1 MRPPA
6 FLLLLLAVSLAVG
19 CGNDEKE
26 APAGGAAE
34 LGSGEVLAVTGREYS
49 FDPAAVVLDGA
60 GEVRI
65 RLRNAG
71 SLAHNL
77 KLRRD
82 DQEVGGTP
90 SLPAGK
96 TGEATV
102 PVRPGRYEMVC
113 TVGDH
118 AELGMTGELQVKE

>member
-6 FLLLLLAVSLAVG
+6 SLFLLLAVVLALG
-19 CGNDEKE
+19 CGKEEKAGGE
-26 APAGGAAE
+26 GGAAT
-34 LGSGEVLAVTGREYS
+34 LGSGEPLRVVGTEYS
-49 FDPAAVVLDGA
+49 FDPAAVVLNGA
-60 GEVRI
+60 GELEV
-65 RLRNAG
+65 RLRNGG

-82 DQEVGGTP
+82 GEEVGGTP

-96 TGEATV
+96 SGSATV
-102 PVRPGRYEMVC
+102 RVSPGRYEMLC

>member
-6 FLLLLLAVSLAVG
+6 LPLLLLAVLLAVG
-19 CGNDEKE
+19 CGKDEKAGGE
-26 APAGGAAE
+26 GGAAE
-34 LGSGEVLAVTGREYS
+34 LTSGQVLVVAGKEYS
-49 FDPAAVVLDGA
+49 FDPGAVVLQGA
-60 GEVRI
+60 GELKI
-65 RLRNAG
+65 RLRNDG
-71 SLAHNL
+71 SLAHNI

-82 DQEVGGTP
+82 GKEVGGTP

-102 PVRPGRYEMVC
+102 RVTPGRYEMLC

-118 AELGMTGELQVKE
+118 AELGMTGELQVKD

>member
-6 FLLLLLAVSLAVG
+6 LPLLLLAVLLAVG
-19 CGNDEKE
+19 CGKE
-26 APAGGAAE
+26 ENAGGGAAS
-34 LGSGEVLAVTGREYS
+34 LSSGEVLAVTGT
-49 FDPAAVVLDGA
+49 L
-60 GEVRI
+60 RI

-77 KLRRD
+77 KLRRNGRD
-82 DQEVGGTP
+82 VGGTS
-90 SLPAGK
+90 SLPAGES
-96 TGEATV
+96 GEATV
-102 PVRPGRYEMVC
+102 RVSPGRYEMLC

>member
-6 FLLLLLAVSLAVG
+6 FPLLLLAVLLAVG
-19 CGNDEKE
+19 CGNEEK
-26 APAGGAAE
+26 AGTGGGAAQ
-34 LGSGEVLAVTGREYS
+34 LGSGEVLAVAGKEYS
-49 FDPAAVVLDGA
+49 FDPAAVVLDGP
-60 GEVRI
+60 GELRI
-65 RLRNAG
+65 RLSNDG

-82 DQEVGGTP
+82 GKEVGGTP

-96 TGEATV
+96 SAEATV
-102 PVRPGRYEMVC
+102 RVTPGRYEMLC

>member
-6 FLLLLLAVSLAVG
+6 SLFLLLAVLLALG
-19 CGNDEKE
+19 CGKEEKAGGE
-26 APAGGAAE
+26 GGAAT
-34 LGSGEVLAVTGREYS
+34 LGAGEALTVIGTEYA
-49 FDPAAVVLDGA
+49 FDPAAVVLSGP
-60 GEVRI
+60 GELTI
-65 RLRNAG
+65 RLRNKG

-82 DQEVGGTP
+82 GEEVGGTS

-96 TGEATV
+96 RGSATV
-102 PVRPGRYEMVC
+102 RVAPGRYEMLC